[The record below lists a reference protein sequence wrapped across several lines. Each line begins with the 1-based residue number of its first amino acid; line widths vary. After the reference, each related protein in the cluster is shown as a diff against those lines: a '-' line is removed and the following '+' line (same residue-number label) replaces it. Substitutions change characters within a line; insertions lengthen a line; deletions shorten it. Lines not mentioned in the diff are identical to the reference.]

1 MSINGIV
8 PVFDSIISQKLLK
21 QNIIAFYYSVSENAL
36 GEITIGYINPDRF
49 TGKLIYYK
57 VIDQFYWTIRLD
69 DIRVGDQS
77 LGLCPSGCKAIID
90 TGTSLIA
97 GPTKD
102 MRKLLNAMN
111 VDPSCNN
118 YPIGKPLVFV
128 IGGDEYTISVTD
140 YILKKEMFGRKVCRA
155 LAMPLDIPEPQYYTF
170 KNSGPAWILGDVFMQ
185 IFYTVFNRDLNAVGF
200 ALAKHHEKKLYYA

>member
-77 LGLCPSGCKAIID
+77 LGLCPS
-90 TGTSLIA
+90 
-97 GPTKD
+97 
-102 MRKLLNAMN
+102 
-111 VDPSCNN
+111 
-118 YPIGKPLVFV
+118 
-128 IGGDEYTISVTD
+128 
-140 YILKKEMFGRKVCRA
+140 
-155 LAMPLDIPEPQYYTF
+155 
-170 KNSGPAWILGDVFMQ
+170 
-185 IFYTVFNRDLNAVGF
+185 
-200 ALAKHHEKKLYYA
+200 